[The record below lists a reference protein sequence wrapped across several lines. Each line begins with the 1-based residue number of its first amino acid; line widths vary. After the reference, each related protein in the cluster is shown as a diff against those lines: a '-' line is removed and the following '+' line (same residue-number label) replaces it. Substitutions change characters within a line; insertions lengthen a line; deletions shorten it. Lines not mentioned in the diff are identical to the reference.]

1 MKINEQE
8 MSIEFNNVMRSATN
22 INDVEKSVKANNLS
36 FVNQNAKE
44 AFVKI
49 DKNEDL
55 TNLHARGVDSAKKV
69 LRLIAN
75 NI

>member
-49 DKNEDL
+49 EKIEDL

>member
-22 INDVEKSVKANNLS
+22 INDIEKSVKANNLS
-36 FVNQNAKE
+36 FANQNAKG

-49 DKNEDL
+49 EKTEDL
-55 TNLHARGVDSAKKV
+55 INLRARGVDSAKKV

>member
-49 DKNEDL
+49 EKTEDL

>member
-1 MKINEQE
+1 
-8 MSIEFNNVMRSATN
+8 MRSATN

-49 DKNEDL
+49 EKTEDL

>member
-1 MKINEQE
+1 

-49 DKNEDL
+49 EKTEDL